1 MLETLRKGA
10 GTWVA
15 KIFIGLLVLSFAVWG
30 IADIFSGFS
39 DRTLATVGDTEISP
53 QTFRYELQR
62 QTSNLSR
69 QLGRQI
75 SAEESRRFNL
85 PQRVLGQLITDAA
98 LDNQARKLGLGVSDE
113 ALANSIKTDP
123 AFQDQFGNFNRL
135 QFERIL
141 QSNGLNEASYA
152 YQHRGV
158 LVRQQIAKSIMG
170 NIAPPKTMLKA
181 LNQYQNETR
190 TAKYFI
196 LPAKAA
202 GEIAPPTKAEEKAYH
217 AKNAAL
223 FTAPQYRS
231 LSILELDPALVAK
244 AIKVNDEDIAAS
256 YEARKPEFQKDE
268 TRDIDQMMF
277 KDEAKAAKAHDM
289 LSKGAKFEDVVKT
302 FGFNEKDVH
311 LGVLGRSLILDKK
324 VADAAFALK
333 EGEVSKPVK
342 GTFGT
347 AIIRVRKINPAAVK
361 SLDEVKDQIREKLA
375 LELAADK
382 VLDIHDQIEDER
394 AAGSTLKEIA
404 DKFKLK
410 YIEIKAVDAN
420 GRNKAGKPEEK
431 LPSSPQL
438 LKLAFESDVGVENDP
453 VPSDDNGYWWVD
465 VTGVIPEK
473 LRPIAEVREDIKRSW
488 ILEKRSEKL
497 LAKAQELIKRLE
509 GGESMEA
516 VAKSEGLEVAKSK
529 PLKRASNDKV
539 FSRSLIRA
547 LFSHPRGGYFEGRPV
562 SGEDR
567 VIAQVDSIILPDAAK
582 STKEMQEISKL
593 TGQVIR
599 NDLLSEYVGALRD
612 HYGVKINSRTFQA
625 LTGSDNPG

>member
-1 MLETLRKGA
+1 MLESLRKGA

-39 DRTLATVGDTEISP
+39 DRTLATVGDTVISP

-85 PQRVLGQLITDAA
+85 PQVVLGQLITDAA
-98 LDNQARKLGLGVSDE
+98 LDDQAAKLGLGVSDE
-113 ALANSIKTDP
+113 TLANSIKTDP
-123 AFQDQFGNFNRL
+123 SFKDEFGKFNRL

-152 YQHRGV
+152 FKHRGV
-158 LVRQQIAKSIMG
+158 LIRQQIAKSIMG
-170 NIAPPKTMLKA
+170 NVDLPKTMVKA
-181 LNQYQNETR
+181 LFQYQNETR
-190 TAKYFI
+190 TAEYFV

-202 GEIAPPTKAEEKAYH
+202 GEIAPPSEAEEKAYH
-217 AKNAAL
+217 KKNAAL

-231 LSILELDPALVAK
+231 LTILELDPAQIAK
-244 AIKVNDEDIAAS
+244 TIKVSDEDIAAS

-277 KDEAKAAKAHDM
+277 KDEGKAAQAYDM
-289 LSKGAKFEDVVKT
+289 ISKGSKFEDIIKT

-311 LGVLGRSLILDKK
+311 LGVLGRSLILDKNIAD
-324 VADAAFALK
+324 VAFSLK
-333 EGEVSKPVK
+333 AGEISKPVK

-347 AIIRVRKINPAAVK
+347 AILRVRKINPASVK
-361 SLDEVKDQIREKLA
+361 TLAEVKEQIRNKLA
-375 LELAADK
+375 LEQAADK

-404 DKFKLK
+404 DKFKLRL
-410 YIEIKAVDAN
+410 IEIEAVDSN
-420 GRNKAGKPEEK
+420 GRNKAGKAEKK
-431 LPSSPQL
+431 LPASPKL

-453 VPSDDNGYWWVD
+453 VSSDDNGYWWVD

-473 LRPIAEVREDIKRSW
+473 LRPIAEVRDQIRRSW

-497 LAKAQELIKRLE
+497 LAKAQELVKRLE
-509 GGESMEA
+509 GGETLAA
-516 VAKSEGLEVAKSK
+516 VARAENLEVVKSK
-529 PLKRASNDKV
+529 PLKRESKDKL
-539 FSRSLIRA
+539 FSRALIRA
-547 LFSHPRGGYFEGRPV
+547 LFSKPKGAYFEGRPV

-567 VIAQVDSIILPDAAK
+567 VIGQVASVTLPDMAK
-582 STKEMQEISKL
+582 SAREIADIRKS
-593 TGQVIR
+593 TGEAVK

-612 HYGVKINSRTFQA
+612 HYGVKINRQTFQA